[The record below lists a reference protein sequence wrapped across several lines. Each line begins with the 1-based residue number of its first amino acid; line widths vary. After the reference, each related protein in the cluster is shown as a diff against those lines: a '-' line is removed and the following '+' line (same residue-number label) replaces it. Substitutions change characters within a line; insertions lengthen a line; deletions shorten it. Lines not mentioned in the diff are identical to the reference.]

1 MEKCIK
7 RSRASFVLFAAI
19 LFSLITGVFV
29 FADME
34 PLTKHYFLV
43 NGLPSDTEYY
53 LITLHDYDSYTLSK
67 EDQDTLSEN
76 NISLSAEDFAIT
88 SVTHSSELSSGY
100 KFILDGNYRS
110 SDFYVALYFPATSSH
125 ILSERYAGPNR
136 LETYY
141 YNILIEDYSPNTQSG
156 TIKIT
161 DISEPLRKNTCLLT
175 ICACIPFIVIV
186 SILYAL
192 ICSLILGKN
201 GSFKKLLVFS
211 LTVLLLTCL
220 FLFSSS
226 AEPSFR
232 LDINIIVWIQGF
244 PLFLL
249 VTVFTFFAMFGKQEK
264 LKKPIIAITAII
276 SAIFL
281 FIVCLLSMV
290 RWTGMLSIII
300 SSIAL
305 ALIL

>member
-1 MEKCIK
+1 M
-7 RSRASFVLFAAI
+7 L
-19 LFSLITGVFV
+19 
-29 FADME
+29 
-34 PLTKHYFLV
+34 PLTIYYFLV

-67 EDQDTLSEN
+67 KDQDTLSEN
-76 NISLSAEDFAIT
+76 NISLNAEDFAIT

-100 KFILDGNYRS
+100 RFLLDGNYRS

-125 ILSERYAGPNR
+125 ILSERYAGPDR

-141 YNILIEDYSPNTQSG
+141 YDIHIEDYSPSTQSG

-161 DISEPLRKNTCLLT
+161 DISEPLRKNTCLFT
-175 ICACIPFIVIV
+175 MCACIPFIVIV

-226 AEPSFR
+226 AEPSYR
-232 LDINIIVWIQGF
+232 LDINIIVWIKGF

-249 VTVFTFFAMFGKQEK
+249 VTVLTFFTMFGKQEK

-281 FIVCLLSMV
+281 FIVCLFLIVS
-290 RWTGMLSIII
+290 WIGMLSNII
-300 SSIAL
+300 SSVAL

>member
-7 RSRASFVLFAAI
+7 RSRASFVLFVAI

-53 LITLHDYDSYTLSK
+53 LITLHDYDNYILSK
-67 EDQDTLSEN
+67 EDQDTLSEK
-76 NISLSAEDFAIT
+76 NISLNAEDFAIT

-125 ILSERYAGPNR
+125 ILSERYAGPTR

-161 DISEPLRKNTCLLT
+161 DISEPLRKNDCLLT

-226 AEPSFR
+226 AEPSYR

-281 FIVCLLSMV
+281 FIVCLFFNSDV
-290 RWTGMLSIII
+290 DRYAIKYH
-300 SSIAL
+300 
-305 ALIL
+305 